1 MVQDLTGLFTK
12 SDNDTAVR
20 LPKETSAK
28 FTLKIDDLAI
38 AYLSCTEGLW
48 IFKYSEEFNN
58 QEHTYRYISGFPDL
72 EKTYTSTVLWP
83 FFRIRIPGLGQPAI
97 QEILEKENID
107 KTNEAA
113 LLWRFG
119 YRTIANPYILIAHP
133 EALRYAPSNFIF
145 L

>member
-1 MVQDLTGLFTK
+1 MVQYLTGLFTK
-12 SDNDTAVR
+12 GDNDTVIP

-28 FTLKIDDLAI
+28 FTLKIDDLLI
-38 AYLSCTEGLW
+38 AYLNCTEGIW
-48 IFKYSEEFNN
+48 TFKYSEEFNN
-58 QEHTYRYISGFPDL
+58 QEHTYRYISGFPNL

-113 LLWRFG
+113 LLRRFG
-119 YRTIANPYILIAHP
+119 YRTIANPYSTLLKF
-133 EALRYAPSNFIF
+133 EVV
-145 L
+145 

>member
-12 SDNDTAVR
+12 GDSDANIH
-20 LPKETSAK
+20 LPKDESTK
-28 FTLKIDDLAI
+28 FTLKIDDLVI
-38 AYLSCTEGLW
+38 ACVDCTNGIW
-48 IFKYSEEFNN
+48 AFKYSEEFKKQSDKYYN
-58 QEHTYRYISGFPDL
+58 IIGFPDL
-72 EKTYTSTVLWP
+72 KKTYTSTVLWP

-113 LLWRFG
+113 LLRRFG

-133 EALRYAPSNFIF
+133 
-145 L
+145 